1 MKLSKTV
8 VFLLALMPSILFA
21 QGYKSK
27 TLIKLGDNNISAGE
41 FMSVY
46 EKNNVNGDVIDKKNV
61 DEYLD
66 MYINFKL
73 KVIEAESLKMDT
85 NAKFVKEL
93 NGYRKQLAKPY
104 FSNEEGTEAL
114 VEEAYNR
121 MLWDINADHILV
133 KCDIHAV
140 PADTLKAYNKA
151 MEIRNRILKGE
162 DFNALAVELSDDPSA
177 RDIKEIPGKQRAY
190 KGNKGNLGYF
200 SAFDMV
206 YPFETGVYNTKVGEI
221 SMPVRTDFG
230 YHIIRVNS
238 KTPACGIIKA
248 AQVFLIVDENTPGKS
263 DSAVREKAMNIFNE
277 IEKDGSNWDV
287 IVKKYTDDKGAAP
300 RGGAL
305 SPFKVNSIVPE
316 FIDAIKEMEVG
327 DITLPVKTNY
337 GYHIIRL
344 ISESGIASLDDEKDN
359 IKKRVEKDM
368 RAKVSDEIVLK
379 RIMKENKFKVKTKTK
394 DAFIATIDSTLSE
407 GSFVLPENV
416 DVNKVLFSFEK
427 KQYTIND
434 FVQYIYLHQQ
444 SQPFMS
450 PASYAY
456 ELFNDFVKESAFA
469 YEDSKLEEKYP
480 EFNMLVK
487 EYHDGIL
494 LFDLMEKEVWKK
506 AEKDTTGLNSYYEEH
521 KGEYMWKKRVKA
533 AVVTVNNSES
543 LDRAMELIELDV
555 CADSL
560 KAAFNN
566 ERLKGVMMKA
576 PFFQEGDNIDID
588 STSWVVGTIRIV
600 PSTVDNSTKII
611 KILEVRDPEPKTF
624 KEAKGLV
631 TSAYQNVLERNWI
644 ESLKTKYPVSIDEKL
659 LEKVKKNYN

>member
-8 VFLLALMPSILFA
+8 VFLLALMPSLLFA

-27 TLIKLGDNNISAGE
+27 TLIKLGDNNITAGE

-114 VEEAYNR
+114 VEEAYDR

-151 MEIRNRILKGE
+151 IEIRNRILKGE

-344 ISESGIASLDDEKDN
+344 ISKSGIASLDDEKEN

-379 RIMKENKFKVKTKTK
+379 RIMKENRYKVKTKTK

-407 GSFVLPENV
+407 GHYVLPENA

-434 FVQYIYLHQQ
+434 FVQYIYLHQ
-444 SQPFMS
+444 
-450 PASYAY
+450 
-456 ELFNDFVKESAFA
+456 
-469 YEDSKLEEKYP
+469 
-480 EFNMLVK
+480 
-487 EYHDGIL
+487 
-494 LFDLMEKEVWKK
+494 
-506 AEKDTTGLNSYYEEH
+506 
-521 KGEYMWKKRVKA
+521 
-533 AVVTVNNSES
+533 
-543 LDRAMELIELDV
+543 
-555 CADSL
+555 
-560 KAAFNN
+560 
-566 ERLKGVMMKA
+566 
-576 PFFQEGDNIDID
+576 
-588 STSWVVGTIRIV
+588 
-600 PSTVDNSTKII
+600 
-611 KILEVRDPEPKTF
+611 
-624 KEAKGLV
+624 
-631 TSAYQNVLERNWI
+631 
-644 ESLKTKYPVSIDEKL
+644 
-659 LEKVKKNYN
+659 

>member
-1 MKLSKTV
+1 
-8 VFLLALMPSILFA
+8 
-21 QGYKSK
+21 
-27 TLIKLGDNNISAGE
+27 
-41 FMSVY
+41 
-46 EKNNVNGDVIDKKNV
+46 
-61 DEYLD
+61 

-114 VEEAYNR
+114 VEEAYDR

-151 MEIRNRILKGE
+151 IEIRNRILKGE

-344 ISESGIASLDDEKDN
+344 ISKSGIASLDDEK
-359 IKKRVEKDM
+359 
-368 RAKVSDEIVLK
+368 
-379 RIMKENKFKVKTKTK
+379 RISRN
-394 DAFIATIDSTLSE
+394 
-407 GSFVLPENV
+407 
-416 DVNKVLFSFEK
+416 
-427 KQYTIND
+427 
-434 FVQYIYLHQQ
+434 
-444 SQPFMS
+444 
-450 PASYAY
+450 ASR
-456 ELFNDFVKESAFA
+456 K
-469 YEDSKLEEKYP
+469 
-480 EFNMLVK
+480 
-487 EYHDGIL
+487 I
-494 LFDLMEKEVWKK
+494 
-506 AEKDTTGLNSYYEEH
+506 
-521 KGEYMWKKRVKA
+521 
-533 AVVTVNNSES
+533 
-543 LDRAMELIELDV
+543 
-555 CADSL
+555 CA
-560 KAAFNN
+560 
-566 ERLKGVMMKA
+566 
-576 PFFQEGDNIDID
+576 
-588 STSWVVGTIRIV
+588 
-600 PSTVDNSTKII
+600 
-611 KILEVRDPEPKTF
+611 PK
-624 KEAKGLV
+624 
-631 TSAYQNVLERNWI
+631 
-644 ESLKTKYPVSIDEKL
+644 
-659 LEKVKKNYN
+659 